1 MTKRTLVRRL
11 AVVVA
16 LAGAMVGFGATDA
29 HAANIVAANNF
40 SNAPLLPPGNG
51 GYTGNNASA
60 TRQVGEPDHGPSG
73 AGGGATVWYRY
84 RRATAADI
92 RLTLQGSNFDTVLAV
107 YRGNSLNNLVEVE
120 SNDDTDTNED
130 ALWSLLEFRAQAN
143 VTYRIVIDGYN
154 STDDAADRF
163 DTRRGRYS
171 LHVTRLT

>member
-16 LAGAMVGFGATDA
+16 LAGAIVGLGATDA
-29 HAANIVAANNF
+29 HAAGPAAANNF
-40 SNAPLLPPGNG
+40 NNAPLLPAGNG

-60 TRQVGEPDHGPSG
+60 NRQPGEPDHADE

-84 RRATAADI
+84 RRGTTADI

-107 YRGNSLNNLVEVE
+107 YRGNTLTNLTEVA
-120 SNDDTDTNED
+120 SNDDTATPDD
-130 ALWSLLEFRAQAN
+130 ALWSLLEFEAQAN

-154 STDDAADRF
+154 ESNDPADRF

>member
-1 MTKRTLVRRL
+1 MKRTLVRRL

-16 LAGAMVGFGATDA
+16 LAGAIVGVGATDA
-29 HAANIVAANNF
+29 QAANVVAANNF
-40 SNAPLLPPGNG
+40 SNAPLLPAGNG

-73 AGGGATVWYRY
+73 GGATVWYRY
-84 RRATAADI
+84 RRSTTADI
-92 RLTLQGSNFDTVLAV
+92 QLTLQGSNFDTVLSV
-107 YRGNSLNNLVEVE
+107 YRGNSLNNLTQVAT
-120 SNDDTDTNED
+120 NDDFDSPD
-130 ALWSLLEFRAQAN
+130 DPLWSLLEFEAQAN

-154 STDDAADRF
+154 ASNDAEDRF